1 MKNAMKLFA
10 TIMLGTIAA
19 VWILPDR
26 SEQHDSDSRNAPKQL
41 VAEHNLTNTTRPTPH
56 AVSQIN

>member
-19 VWILPDR
+19 VWILPNR
-26 SEQHDSDSRNAPKQL
+26 SEQHDSDSRNVPKRL
-41 VAEHNLTNTTRPTPH
+41 VAEHNLTKT
-56 AVSQIN
+56 I